1 MKKLVKILINKSN
14 RLTLNGYNFFKE
26 DFQPMN
32 YGFKFAPD
40 FAENAVN
47 SMLKT
52 VEDNSAKTYRVRMFF
67 QTIRYKIRPP
77 SLFFFNGYDSK
88 DNF

>member
-1 MKKLVKILINKSN
+1 MRNKILAADCYEEVNYYFNNRSN
-14 RLTLNGYNFFKE
+14 RLTLNGFAFFKE

-67 QTIRYKIRPP
+67 FLFQTKRY
-77 SLFFFNGYDSK
+77 
-88 DNF
+88 